1 MPVSMA
7 HSSQPGHA
15 DLSLWQAQYRDL
27 LVFAPD
33 KRALQRV
40 VGEPR
45 LVYTPGLPASLAMVL
60 RGEFLHA
67 AACGGQKATSTI
79 AVLRVTP
86 SGDMQGKPLNSKGW
100 SRAG

>member
-1 MPVSMA
+1 MQTF
-7 HSSQPGHA
+7 HCGRHNTGIC
-15 DLSLWQAQYRDL
+15 WFL
-27 LVFAPD
+27 LLT
-33 KRALQRV
+33 KGRSNV

-45 LVYTPGLPASLAMVL
+45 LVYTPGLPASFAMVL